1 MHQRLFILTILFFLL
16 MGTQPLV
23 AQCDF
28 EVAIGIDPMADGN
41 VYCPGDTVKL
51 SAGAFDSYQWYY
63 SFSNTNTGGTAIDGA
78 TSELYLVDISYW
90 GFAYFYV
97 VATKN
102 GCSEASPAVLI
113 DSWAFLSPVIAS
125 DGQSEFCNGDS
136 TEIYVP
142 FGGYVN
148 FQWYQDGEP
157 IAGATESNFWV
168 RESGTYVIFASP
180 AVCPEIVLN
189 SGVGPTFTFLG
200 PAVPVITQQGTTLIS
215 SSGPAFQWLL
225 NGQTIPGATAGT
237 YTPVENGTYTVRVSD
252 NSGCT
257 VFSAP
262 FLFTI
267 TGIGETS
274 PLEDLKIYPTPAWAS
289 VWIDPGKL
297 NVLEVRVFD
306 LSGKLYLS
314 ETAPPTGVFS
324 LNLYE
329 MPSGWYWCALQTE
342 NGVIYRQIVK
352 Q

>member
-1 MHQRLFILTILFFLL
+1 MN
-16 MGTQPLV
+16 

-28 EVAIGIDPMADGN
+28 DVAIGIEPMVEGN

-51 SAGAFDSYQWYY
+51 SAGEFDSYQWYY
-63 SFSNTNTGGTAIDGA
+63 SFSNTNTGGMAIDGA
-78 TSELYLVDISYW
+78 TGEVYQVDISFW

-102 GCSEASPAVLI
+102 GCSEPSPAVLI
-113 DSWAFLSPVIAS
+113 DSWAFLSPVVAS
-125 DGQSEFCNGDS
+125 DGESEFCNGDS
-136 TEIYVP
+136 TEISVP

-157 IAGATESNFWV
+157 IAGATEINYWV

-200 PAVPVITQQGTTLIS
+200 PAVPVISQQGGSLNST
-215 SSGPAFQWLL
+215 SGPNYQWFL
-225 NGQTIPGATAGT
+225 NGQNIPGATSAN
-237 YTPVENGTYTVRVSD
+237 YAPVENGTYTVRVTD
-252 NSGCT
+252 GSGCA

-262 FLFTI
+262 FPFTI
-267 TGIGETS
+267 THTGETS
-274 PLEDLKIYPTPAWAS
+274 PMATLKIYPTPAWAS

-297 NVLEVRVFD
+297 TVEAVRLFD
-306 LSGKLYLS
+306 LNGKLCLS
-314 ETAPPTGVFS
+314 ETVSAEGVFS

-329 MPSGWYWCALQTE
+329 MPSGMYWCAVQTDE
-342 NGVIYRQIVK
+342 GVIYRQVVK

>member
-1 MHQRLFILTILFFLL
+1 MHQRLFFLPTLFFFLL
-16 MGTQPLV
+16 SAAPTI

-28 EVAIGIDPMADGN
+28 DVAIGIDPLVDGN

-51 SAGAFDSYQWYY
+51 AAGEYDSYQWYY
-63 SFSNTNTGGTAIDGA
+63 AFSNTNTGGTLIDGA
-78 TSELYLVDISYW
+78 TEALYLVDISYW

-113 DSWAFLSPVIAS
+113 DSWAFLSPVVAS

-136 TEIYVP
+136 TEISVP

-157 IAGATESNFWV
+157 IPGATESNYWV
-168 RESGTYVIFASP
+168 KESGTYVIFASP
-180 AVCPEIVLN
+180 AVCPDIVLN

-200 PAVPVITQQGTTLIS
+200 PPVPVITQQGATLNS
-215 SSGPAFQWLL
+215 TSGPNYQWQL
-225 NGQTIPGATAGT
+225 NGQNIPGATSAT
-237 YTPVENGTYTVRVSD
+237 YTPTANGTYRVRVMD
-252 NSGCT
+252 NSGCA

-267 TGIGETS
+267 THTGETS
-274 PLEDLKIYPTPAWAS
+274 LLETLKLYPTPAGAS
-289 VWIDPGKL
+289 IWIDPGK
-297 NVLEVRVFD
+297 VKVQEVRLFD
-306 LSGKLYLS
+306 LNGKRCLS
-314 ETAPPTGVFS
+314 QTAPPTGVFS
-324 LNLYE
+324 LDLYDI
-329 MPSGWYWCALQTE
+329 PAGLYWCALQTD
-342 NGVIYRQIVK
+342 NGVIYRQVVK